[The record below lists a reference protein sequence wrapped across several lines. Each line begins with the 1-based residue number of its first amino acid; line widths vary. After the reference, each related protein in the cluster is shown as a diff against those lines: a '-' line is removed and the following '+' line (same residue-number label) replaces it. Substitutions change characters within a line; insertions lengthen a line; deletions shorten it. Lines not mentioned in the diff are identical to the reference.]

1 MTTEL
6 DPGAAPGIST
16 ISTYAGYADS
26 ILRHKKRQVCVYD
39 GDEVGIDR
47 QDRRVELPGCKRRYR
62 EQTYN
67 CKRQL
72 CARNGNGSLSKRLPG
87 YGFHLATERAQK

>member
-1 MTTEL
+1 LTTEL
-6 DPGAAPGIST
+6 DPGATPGIST

-47 QDRRVELPGCKRRYR
+47 QDRRVELPGCKRRTANKQNR
-62 EQTYN
+62 
-67 CKRQL
+67 
-72 CARNGNGSLSKRLPG
+72 SKQKLRTSG
-87 YGFHLATERAQK
+87 MIATG